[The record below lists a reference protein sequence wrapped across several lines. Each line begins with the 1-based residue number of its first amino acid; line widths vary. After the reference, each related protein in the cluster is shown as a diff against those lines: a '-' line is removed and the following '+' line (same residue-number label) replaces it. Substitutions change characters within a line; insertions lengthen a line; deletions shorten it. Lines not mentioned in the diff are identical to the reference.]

1 MISSLDGD
9 FSADVVSNTLECFVE
24 LMKSL
29 GPIFLENNLDK
40 LVNSLE
46 ILIKKE
52 GKC

>member
-1 MISSLDGD
+1 MDED
-9 FSADVVSNTLECFVE
+9 FSVDVVSNTLEAILE
-24 LMKSL
+24 LMKEL